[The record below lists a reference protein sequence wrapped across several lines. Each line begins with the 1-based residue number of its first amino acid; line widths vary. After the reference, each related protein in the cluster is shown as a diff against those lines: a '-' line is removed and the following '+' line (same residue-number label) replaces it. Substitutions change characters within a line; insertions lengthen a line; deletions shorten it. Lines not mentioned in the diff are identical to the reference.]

1 MSPWQPRNRRS
12 PSPHPD
18 FVVLQGHKIRAIL
31 DAKYRDL
38 WERSLPHNMLCQ
50 LTIYAATH
58 PQHVATILYPPVERH
73 ATESRVALREPIY
86 WTDIG
91 QVQLR
96 PVVLQTLEELINER
110 SARNK
115 ESYANWLAF
124 GQ

>member
-1 MSPWQPRNRRS
+1 M
-12 PSPHPD
+12 
-18 FVVLQGHKIRAIL
+18 RAIL

-38 WERSLPHNMLCQ
+38 WERSLPRDMIYQ
-50 LTIYAATH
+50 LAMYATTH
-58 PQHVATILYPPVERH
+58 PQNVATILYPTIERH

-110 SARNK
+110 SAREK
-115 ESYANWLAF
+115 ASYANWLAF
-124 GQ
+124 AQ